1 MKVTQLKHEL
11 LTLRDR
17 LHKDRFHWTAL
28 HQHKAGVFTEIA
40 QTKTAHV
47 WKEAPG
53 WQSLKTPHCL
63 ASCNCQKRW
72 CHWHAT
78 ASQTAVRRRWL
89 LITTA
94 HDNNDGQQI
103 CVAVTRIQKMVN
115 LKKKI
120 PSSLRRKLISFTK
133 LNSGSYSPR
142 ICIRR
147 RLWAIAPSSSN
158 KSDEICDLK
167 YCPF

>member
-1 MKVTQLKHEL
+1 MSYSHLGTVYTKT
-11 LTLRDR
+11 D
-17 LHKDRFHWTAL
+17 
-28 HQHKAGVFTEIA
+28 FTEPLCIS
-40 QTKTAHV
+40 TKLAFLPKSHKLKPHTCENRLQGEKVWKHHHV
-47 WKEAPG
+47 WLHVIAKNDDVTG
-53 WQSLKTPHCL
+53 TPP
-63 ASCNCQKRW
+63 
-72 CHWHAT
+72 T

-115 LKKKI
+115 LKKKKI
-120 PSSLRRKLISFTK
+120 PFSLRRKLISFTK

-147 RLWAIAPSSSN
+147 RPWAIAPSSSN
-158 KSDEICDLK
+158 KSDEMWSKILS
-167 YCPF
+167 FF